1 MKQLLTQ
8 LESIINDDNEYIIK
22 ETMDILTSQDKEIK
36 RLKQDNQKWVNFFN
50 NKPKYFGVTDITK
63 DKE

>member
-8 LESIINDDNEYIIK
+8 LESIINDDNESIIK

-50 NKPKYFGVTDITK
+50 NKQKYFGVTDITK